1 MCAQITREQLD
12 LDDVIPYPPVI
23 MIKLAIKKL
32 PLISESIEV
41 DVLGI
46 TETGKKFNLNP
57 KPRPTFY
64 AGTASMQSQSA
75 EYWLNQ
81 SPNTPPYTPQ
91 SEQGKI

>member
-1 MCAQITREQLD
+1 MCAQITRKQLD
-12 LDDVIPYPPVI
+12 SDDVIPYPPVI

-75 EYWLNQ
+75 GYQLA
-81 SPNTPPYTPQ
+81 NTPPYTPQ
-91 SEQGKI
+91 GKI

>member
-12 LDDVIPYPPVI
+12 LDDMTPYPPVI

-32 PLISESIEV
+32 PPVQESIEV

-46 TETGKKFNLNP
+46 TETGKKINLNP

-64 AGTASMQSQSA
+64 AGTASMQA
-75 EYWLNQ
+75 
-81 SPNTPPYTPQ
+81 NTPPYTPQ

>member
-1 MCAQITREQLD
+1 MCAQITRKQLD

-32 PLISESIEV
+32 PLVPESIEV

-64 AGTASMQSQSA
+64 AGIASMQSQSA
-75 EYWLNQ
+75 GYCPKQLA
-81 SPNTPPYTPQ
+81 NTPPYSP
-91 SEQGKI
+91 QGKI